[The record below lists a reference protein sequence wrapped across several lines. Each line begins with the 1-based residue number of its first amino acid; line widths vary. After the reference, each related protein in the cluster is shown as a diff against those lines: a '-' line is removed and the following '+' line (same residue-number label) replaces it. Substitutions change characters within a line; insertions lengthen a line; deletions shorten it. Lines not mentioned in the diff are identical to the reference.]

1 MDEDMEDDMTDDNS
15 LDFDEDVPH
24 HRRMTVTRV
33 IDHAELADSVLNA
46 PSAPTINISPMS
58 PQHIPVSRSFA
69 AVISEH
75 QQGGLTQPHMIKRE
89 ECNV

>member
-1 MDEDMEDDMTDDNS
+1 MTDDNS

-58 PQHIPVSRSFA
+58 PQIPVSRSF

-75 QQGGLTQPHMIKRE
+75 QQGGLTQPHVMIKRE